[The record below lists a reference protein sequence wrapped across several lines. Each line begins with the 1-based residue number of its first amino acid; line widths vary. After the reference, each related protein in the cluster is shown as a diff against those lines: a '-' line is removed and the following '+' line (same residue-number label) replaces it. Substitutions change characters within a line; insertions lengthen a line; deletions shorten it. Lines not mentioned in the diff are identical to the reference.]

1 MQTPFTMR
9 LACLLLVLLPTSLL
23 AQPVN
28 LSYYLPNTD
37 YDPSIPTPTEVLG
50 FSVGEQHAE
59 PGQMASYYRALA
71 AASPRVTLREYGRT
85 YEHRPLFLLTITTE
99 TNQSRIDEMQAAHR
113 QWVDPEATDVAMEE
127 VPLVVWMGYSVHGN
141 EPSGANAALLVAYYL
156 AAAPEAEVTP
166 LLKQTVVLMD
176 PFINPDGLNRFASWV
191 NSRRGQV
198 LSTDPQNAEQN
209 EPWPRGRTNHYW
221 FDLNRDWLLQQHP
234 ESRGRVAAFHAWKP
248 NVVTDHHEMSTDATF
263 FFMPG
268 VPSRNHPLT
277 PERVFELTRELGTY
291 HAAGLD
297 SIGSLYFTEERY
309 DDFYFGKGSTY
320 PDINGAVGILFEQ
333 ASARS
338 HAQESENGVLT
349 FPFAVRNQVVT
360 SFTTLRGATALREDL
375 LQYQRNFYQDAVQVA
390 AESDVQGY
398 VFGSEAD
405 PARTYH
411 MADVLRRHQ
420 IQLHR
425 PSDII
430 RVDEQAFTPEG
441 SFVVPTAQPQARLV
455 QALFEQRTQF
465 EDSLF
470 YDVSAWTFPLA
481 FDLPFATL
489 TNDLPALS
497 EAIDSLPFP
506 RGELIGGKS
515 DYAYLIEPT
524 GYYVHRALYRLLDAG
539 VAVKVA
545 TDSLTAGGQNFPA
558 GTLLVSLGMQQEVS
572 VDSVHQLVQ
581 RVADQDALRVHSV
594 ASGLTGQG
602 IDLGS
607 RNFRRVPKPEVA
619 LLVGDQVSSYDAGE
633 VWHLLDQR
641 LEMPLTLLPM
651 DRLKEADLSR
661 YNTLV
666 MADGS
671 YSNID
676 KPTRE
681 ALKRWLK
688 EGNTLVALQEAGR
701 WLSKQEI
708 GGVQYQTAPSD
719 SVPPRPYGA
728 RDTYRGAQVIG
739 GAIFSATADLTHP
752 VAYGL
757 TNTQIPLFRDDDLM
771 IKRGKNPYVYPVVYD
786 DDPLLAGY
794 ISSKKEARLGGT
806 AAVVATKYG
815 PGTIIVFADNPNFR
829 AYWYGT
835 NKLFINSLF
844 YGAVVDR

>member
-1 MQTPFTMR
+1 MR
-9 LACLLLVLLPTSLL
+9 LPFLLLALLPTLLL
-23 AQPVN
+23 AQSVD
-28 LSYYLPNTD
+28 LTYYLPDTD
-37 YDPSIPTPTEVLG
+37 YDPSIPTPAEVLG
-50 FSVGEQHAE
+50 FQVGEQHAE
-59 PGQMASYYRALA
+59 PGQMAAYYRALA
-71 AASPRVTLREYGRT
+71 TASPRVTLREYGRT

-99 TNQSRIDEMQAAHR
+99 ANQLRVDELQAAHR
-113 QWVDPEATDVAMEE
+113 QWSNPEANDIAIEE

-156 AAAPEAEVTP
+156 AAAPETEVTP
-166 LLKQTVVLMD
+166 LLEQTVVLMD

-191 NSRRGQV
+191 NSRKGRV
-198 LSTDPQNAEQN
+198 LSTDPQNTEQN

-234 ESRGRVAAFHAWKP
+234 ESRGRLAAFHAWKP

-360 SFTTLRGATALREDL
+360 SFTTLRGAIALREEL
-375 LQYQRNFYQDAVQVA
+375 LRYQQNFYRDAEQVA
-390 AESDVQGY
+390 EESDVQGY
-398 VFGSEAD
+398 VFGSD
-405 PARTYH
+405 KDQARTYH

-420 IQLHR
+420 IRLHR
-425 PSDII
+425 PADTI
-430 RVDEQAFTPEG
+430 RVDGQAFAPEG
-441 SFVVPTAQPQARLV
+441 SFVVPTAQPQAQLI

-481 FDLPFATL
+481 FDLPFTALTDRSLTL
-489 TNDLPALS
+489 G
-497 EAIDSLPFP
+497 EAVDSLSFP
-506 RGELIGGKS
+506 RGELVGGES
-515 DYAYLIEPT
+515 NYAYLIEPT
-524 GYYVHRALYRLLDAG
+524 GYYGHRALYRLLDAG

-545 TDSLTAGGQNFPA
+545 TEPLTAAGQNFPA
-558 GTLLVSLGMQQEVS
+558 GTLLVSLGMQPEVPT
-572 VDSVHQLVQ
+572 DSVHRLIRTAVD
-581 RVADQDALRVHSV
+581 RDALRVHSV
-594 ASGLTGQG
+594 ASGLTGRG

-607 RNFRRVPKPEVA
+607 RNFRRVPKPKVA
-619 LLVGDQVSSYDAGE
+619 LLVGGEVSSYDAGE

-641 LEMPLTLLPM
+641 FEIPLTLLPV
-651 DRLKEADLSR
+651 DQLKDADLSR

-666 MADGS
+666 MVDGS
-671 YSNID
+671 YSDIT

-681 ALKRWLK
+681 ALKRWLRK
-688 EGNTLVALQEAGR
+688 GNTLVALQEAGR
-701 WLSKQEI
+701 WLSKHDI
-708 GGVQYQTAPSD
+708 GGVRYQKVPSD
-719 SVPPRPYGA
+719 SVPPRPYGS

-757 TNTQIPLFRDDDLM
+757 TDERIPLFRDDDLM
-771 IKRGKNPYVYPVVYD
+771 IRRGKNPYAYPVVYN

-794 ISSKKEARLGGT
+794 ISSQKEARLGGT

-815 PGTIIVFADNPNFR
+815 SGTIIVFADNPNFR

-835 NKLFINSLF
+835 NKLFMNSLF